1 MTVHVKHGKFRLS
14 LWIPN
19 VFLKMAVKSYVKHES
34 EKNGATVNVDKAT
47 IKQMVKILRQA
58 KKIHG
63 KLELV
68 SVKSADGTRVKIR
81 L

>member
-1 MTVHVKHGKFRLS
+1 MTVHVKHGKFRLA
-14 LWIPN
+14 LWCPN
-19 VFLKMAVKSYVKHES
+19 CFSGFVLKSVLKHNKHTSDVNANTKVIKQIVKS
-34 EKNGATVNVDKAT
+34 
-47 IKQMVKILRQA
+47 LRQA

-68 SVKSADGTRVKIR
+68 SVKSADGTRVKIN

>member
-1 MTVHVKHGKFRLS
+1 MTLHVKHGKFRLA
-14 LWIPN
+14 LWCPN
-19 VFLKMAVKSYVKHES
+19 SFSGLVVKSVLKHN
-34 EKNGATVNVDKAT
+34 KHTKDVRVDKKV
-47 IKQMVKILRQA
+47 IKQIVKSLRQA

-68 SVKSADGTRVKIR
+68 SVNAAEGTRVKIN